1 MWRIIQ
7 RMLLFTSLLAMATP
21 AAAEPVPDFKLPDI
35 NPNSMRHQSPVSP
48 RDYLLQVSGFY
59 FGQAG

>member
-1 MWRIIQ
+1 
-7 RMLLFTSLLAMATP
+7 MLLFTSLLAMATP